1 MITDPFPW
9 AFITLGAP
17 STSPWICFESPQYFV
32 TGLRRLQSH
41 SLNPHHQHNEG
52 DNPLYPPSTSHTM
65 LYLRNF
71 QIWSTAPPQ
80 AAVAEQLGMEGS
92 NGRRQHHTPAECV
105 TPQDE
110 QSWCSSFSDET
121 GPPQQQKH
129 PFNLPKPHPLW
140 LQKLS
145 SCSALSLFFSTSWG
159 RQALHRLYPNA
170 KDCNRQPGPQASEVT
185 VPGRGGV
192 WGLLSSACYTNRD
205 KKMIVPPYTH
215 SRMKTYHRKY
225 SPSSSIQ
232 NFLVDHPTNFK

>member
-52 DNPLYPPSTSHTM
+52 DNPLYPPSTSHAM

-80 AAVAEQLGMEGS
+80 AAVAQQLGMEGS

-105 TPQDE
+105 TPQGE
-110 QSWCSSFSDET
+110 QPWCSSFSDERLGLHSSRST
-121 GPPQQQKH
+121 PSTYQNHIHCGFKSCPPAQLC
-129 PFNLPKPHPLW
+129 P
-140 LQKLS
+140 
-145 SCSALSLFFSTSWG
+145 CSAA
-159 RQALHRLYPNA
+159 QAGEGRLYTGCIPMP
-170 KDCNRQPGPQASEVT
+170 RTVT
-185 VPGRGGV
+185 DNH
-192 WGLLSSACYTNRD
+192 GLKPVR
-205 KKMIVPPYTH
+205 
-215 SRMKTYHRKY
+215 
-225 SPSSSIQ
+225 
-232 NFLVDHPTNFK
+232 